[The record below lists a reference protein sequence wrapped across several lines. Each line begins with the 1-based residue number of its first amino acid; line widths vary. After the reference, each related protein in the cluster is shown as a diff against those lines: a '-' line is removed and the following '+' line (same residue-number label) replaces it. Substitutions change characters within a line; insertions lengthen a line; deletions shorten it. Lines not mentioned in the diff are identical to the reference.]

1 MILPHIA
8 HSKNPVASR
17 WWRLAVVGL
26 LAGGASALGATIDN
40 DTFWKDTAGHL
51 ICSQGGGMLK
61 VNGTYYWYGVNYPG
75 AATYAGSS
83 ATGPGFGFRSVTC
96 YSSTD
101 LAHWK
106 FEGDAL
112 ARDQV
117 GGGWFGR
124 LGVVYNAKTR
134 KYVMIAQGNG
144 PRRGGSGEYFATSDT
159 PAGPFI
165 FNNVQNV
172 SSMFVNGGTGDQ
184 TTFQDDDGKAYVIAS
199 NVKGRSHLYVAPLR
213 ESDFLAID
221 SAKEIASGTGR
232 EGNCMFKYNGRYYFC
247 SSDLHG
253 WNASPTHVI
262 SATNILGPYG
272 KEFLMAKSDLD
283 FSHVTQTGFFFT
295 VNGTRQ
301 TTVIFAG
308 DRWSDFGGNGI
319 GYNQWVPLSF
329 DNDLPIFNS
338 MSQWDIDARTGEWK
352 VGLGNNYILNPSFEA
367 DRTAQHALA
376 GWTNTHGAGADP
388 NGNTRKGES
397 HSGNF
402 AMQQKSDAAYT
413 ATMSQN
419 IKLPNGAYTLS
430 AWVKSSGGQNMA
442 VIAVKDAGAADKTVS
457 LATPINAWTEV
468 SLPEIQ
474 VTAGKC
480 QVAITSDAKAGNWI
494 EVDDLSLV
502 NSRALKVS
510 QDRLPAK

>member
-1 MILPHIA
+1 MAIISDAKHQFA
-8 HSKNPVASR
+8 RGWGVWAA
-17 WWRLAVVGL
+17 LAL
-26 LAGGASALGATIDN
+26 LACGATTRGATIEN
-40 DTFWKDTAGHL
+40 DVFWKDTDGHL

-61 VNGTYYWYGVNYPG
+61 VNDIYYWYGVNYPG
-75 AATYAGSS
+75 AAVYADN
-83 ATGPGFGFRSVTC
+83 ANTGPGMGFRSVTC

-117 GGGWFGR
+117 GRGWFGR
-124 LGVVYNAKTR
+124 LGVVHHAKTK
-134 KYVMIAQGNG
+134 KYVLIAQGSG
-144 PRRGGSGEYFATSDT
+144 PGGGSGQYFATSDT
-159 PAGPFI
+159 PTGPFK
-165 FNNVQNV
+165 FNKVQDV
-172 SSMFVNGGTGDQ
+172 SRMFVNGGTGDQ

-213 ESDFLAID
+213 DGDFLALD
-221 SAKEIASGTGR
+221 SAKEIASGKGR

-272 KEFLMAKSDLD
+272 EEFLMARSDLD

-295 VNGTRQ
+295 VNGTKQ

-329 DNDLPIFNS
+329 DKDQPIFNS
-338 MSQWDIDARTGEWK
+338 MSQWEIDAKTGEWK

-367 DRTAQHALA
+367 DRVSQRALA
-376 GWTNTHGAGADP
+376 GWTNTHGPGPDP
-388 NGNTRKGES
+388 NGNTRKGEA

-402 AMQQKSDAAYT
+402 AMQQNGNAPYT
-413 ATMSQN
+413 ATMAQN
-419 IKLPNGAYTLS
+419 ITLPNRTYTLS
-430 AWVKSSGGQNMA
+430 AWVKSSGGQNAA
-442 VIAVKDAGAADKTVS
+442 VIAVKDFGAADQTVS
-457 LATPINAWTEV
+457 LAKGMESWTQV
-468 SLPEIQ
+468 SIPEIK
-474 VTAGKC
+474 VTSGRC
-480 QVAITSDAKAGNWI
+480 QLAITSDAKAGNWI
-494 EVDDLSLV
+494 EVDDLSLI
-502 NSRALKVS
+502 NSEATERSAG
-510 QDRLPAK
+510 LPVRR